1 MTVVSKVRQP
11 TYQRYDLKTSVAHT
25 HYPGDLQCG
34 RPPAEVPPAP
44 GPLPP
49 PCPLQP
55 GCGRGPRP
63 PPARC
68 QPRGGGPGRGGH
80 PPHGGGGAGGQ
91 AACVLLH
98 HHQVGCHCYVEED
111 HSIIVTR
118 SAVEKH
124 HSKLAWVDHDRKW
137 TYEQYFNQVKPNE
150 YNCHPQ
156 RKSQILILRFR

>member
-1 MTVVSKVRQP
+1 MTVVSKVRQS
-11 TYQRYDLKTSVAHT
+11 TNERYDLKTT
-25 HYPGDLQCG
+25 GIYQGDLQCG
-34 RPPAEVPPAP
+34 RPPAEVPPAPAP

-98 HHQVGCHCYVEED
+98 HHQVGCHCHYEKD
-111 HSIIVTR
+111 YSIIVTR

-150 YNCHPQ
+150 YNCQPQ
-156 RKSQILILRFR
+156 RKSQI